1 MDIECPSGMTC
12 RLRKIKG
19 QVLVTL
25 AEQADDATPGGSFGT
40 IVGGCW
46 EGLIDRGPYPEGV
59 FVEGAAPRWDRVLK
73 GDLLYMLLRLRAA
86 SARTPD
92 SDPGPWGPGDPYV
105 FTARCQ
111 ACNKPYEWEVLL
123 SDLKVQQLSKESRE
137 IFADGTTYHRVE
149 VQGVQYAFKLLLP
162 DQDAPADKLRKQQ
175 KRKKST
181 FVDRMAAQLMGE
193 DRSPFSSR
201 DPREVTDAEYR
212 DAFQT
217 YTAYFGT
224 FEIDASAHTVTHHVL
239 GATVPNWPGND
250 QLRFYELK
258 GDQLILRT
266 PPMRGND
273 GEKSVHTL
281 VWQKVV

>member
-1 MDIECPSGMTC
+1 MSDSSDAARFVGTWQLLESYSERPSG
-12 RLRKIKG
+12 RAPFPL
-19 QVLVTL
+19 
-25 AEQADDATPGGSFGT
+25 
-40 IVGGCW
+40 
-46 EGLIDRGPYPEGV
+46 
-59 FVEGAAPRWDRVLK
+59 GAKVIGRINYD
-73 GDLLYMLLRLRAA
+73 
-86 SARTPD
+86 SA
-92 SDPGPWGPGDPYV
+92 G
-105 FTARCQ
+105 
-111 ACNKPYEWEVLL
+111 N
-123 SDLKVQQLSKESRE
+123 
-137 IFADGTTYHRVE
+137 
-149 VQGVQYAFKLLLP
+149 
-162 DQDAPADKLRKQQ
+162 
-175 KRKKST
+175 
-181 FVDRMAAQLMGE
+181 MAAQLMGE
-193 DRSPFSSR
+193 NRAPFSSR

-224 FEIDASAHTVTHHVL
+224 FAVDADKHTVTHHVL